1 MTEKTNAG
9 MVMTVP
15 AFKHCKELR
24 LNMGAWDSVQGRM
37 HETERLVP
45 ANYSALEFVVQAA
58 WREAKNN
65 AIQINTAIKQAKKNV
80 SEIKADIILTEIPE
94 LLKDMPKTANNADF
108 RNAVFAKNEDLQK
121 ANEHL
126 EKLEAM
132 LAHFESHMDSMK
144 ETSRILKKQMDYF
157 QKTGTAGGIY

>member
-1 MTEKTNAG
+1 MSEQNKSGT
-9 MVMTVP
+9 VMSVP
-15 AFKHCKELR
+15 AFRYCKELR
-24 LNMGAWDSVQGRM
+24 LNMGAWEVIQARM

-45 ANYSALEFVVQAA
+45 ANYSAIEFVVQAA

-65 AIQINTAIKQAKKNV
+65 SIQINTGIKQAKKTIG
-80 SEIKADIILTEIPE
+80 EIKADIILTEIPQ
-94 LLKDMPKTANNADF
+94 LLKDQPKTLNNADF

-121 ANEHL
+121 ATEHL
-126 EKLEAM
+126 DKLEAM

-157 QKTGTAGGIY
+157 RSTGTAGGIY